1 MKVKYIRWST
11 IQQSG
16 ARQLL
21 DNGNYDLVLQ
31 EQISGS
37 IAFAKRP
44 KGAEVIRLINANK
57 ITDLYVEEFSRLG
70 RNSYDTLTTLNLC
83 EEKRINVHIQ
93 NMQLS
98 SIVNGKPNPLFKMFS
113 HIVSVIAE
121 QEKELIKERTE
132 MGKIAAKHKGV
143 VFGRKIGSNERK
155 IDFLN
160 KKTSKDILDLLNTEK
175 FTVRKIAEHTKAS
188 SATIIK
194 VKRIAQETNQLMV
207 TDKKNRRGALIGES
221 L

>member
-1 MKVKYIRWST
+1 MNVKYIRWST
-11 IQQSG
+11 VQQSG

-44 KGAEVIRLINANK
+44 KGSELIKLINAGK
-57 ITDLYVEEFSRLG
+57 VTDLYVEEFSRLG
-70 RNSYDTLTTLNLC
+70 RNSFDTLTTLNLC
-83 EEKRINVHIQ
+83 EEKGITVHIQ

-98 SIVNGKPNPLFKMFS
+98 SMVNGKPNPLFKMFS

-132 MGKIAAKHKGV
+132 MGKIAARNRGV
-143 VFGRKIGSNERK
+143 VFGRKVGSNERK
-155 IDFLN
+155 VDFLN
-160 KKTSKDILDLLNTEK
+160 KKTNKDILDLLNAEQ
-175 FTVRKIAEHTKAS
+175 FTVRKIAELTKAS
-188 SATIIK
+188 SATVIK
-194 VKRIAQETNQLMV
+194 VKRIAQETKQLV
-207 TDKKNRRGALIGES
+207 VAEKKER
-221 L
+221 